1 MLDDVHELGAGGAA
15 ALLLESLVRQA
26 PPELHLVLAS
36 RDEPP
41 FPIDRLRGQGQVLD
55 VDASMLTFSADEVA
69 GSSAPSSATRS
80 TS

>member
-1 MLDDVHELGAGGAA
+1 M
-15 ALLLESLVRQA
+15 LLERIVRQA

-55 VDASMLTFSADEVA
+55 VDAAMLTFY
-69 GSSAPSSATRS
+69 GRRGCGCGRPPAP
-80 TS
+80 